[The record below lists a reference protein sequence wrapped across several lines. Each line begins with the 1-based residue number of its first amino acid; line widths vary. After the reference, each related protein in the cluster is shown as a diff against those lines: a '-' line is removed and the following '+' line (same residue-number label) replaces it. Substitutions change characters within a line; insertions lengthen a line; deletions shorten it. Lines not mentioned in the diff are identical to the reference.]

1 MSSSS
6 TSSAVASAQAQVQA
20 AAAAAAAAGISVN
33 GGGAGGGAN
42 GAWQPTNVGEQM
54 DMNVLWELVSN
65 LAEVHQ
71 GIREQTQGVLQRVQ
85 MIQSRGLDGPRDAAG
100 ASPGGGES
108 PSTPFVQEQRVLT
121 RFKASAESQLAE
133 LSTLRGQLHVTESRA
148 AQLQSRNSAT
158 WALLAEHEAALSALV
173 EKLRPF
179 VSRHESALHAQKA
192 RYLALLGQERTAN
205 LDLRLEIARLQE
217 GLGRALGAARA
228 ALDAQEARE
237 RPWRRRVAALS
248 AENKVLAAICG
259 VAPMEFVDEDGASA
273 SSGEDEMV
281 HRRRG

>member
-1 MSSSS
+1 M
-6 TSSAVASAQAQVQA
+6 
-20 AAAAAAAAGISVN
+20 
-33 GGGAGGGAN
+33 
-42 GAWQPTNVGEQM
+42 
-54 DMNVLWELVSN
+54 
-65 LAEVHQ
+65 
-71 GIREQTQGVLQRVQ
+71 
-85 MIQSRGLDGPRDAAG
+85 
-100 ASPGGGES
+100 
-108 PSTPFVQEQRVLT
+108 
-121 RFKASAESQLAE
+121 
-133 LSTLRGQLHVTESRA
+133 
-148 AQLQSRNSAT
+148 
-158 WALLAEHEAALSALV
+158 
-173 EKLRPF
+173 
-179 VSRHESALHAQKA
+179 SRHESALHAQKA